1 MQDSLQQLTEQ
12 HQRENED
19 VMSAAGNLTHQSLLR
34 VVAKFPSWFVVSF
47 CISRTCVS
55 ADSKRQVV
63 ELRHIIMRREEEV
76 RHLRERLQ
84 QQVFVQQVRVEIELQ
99 TTKQGLL

>member
-1 MQDSLQQLTEQ
+1 M
-12 HQRENED
+12 
-19 VMSAAGNLTHQSLLR
+19 
-34 VVAKFPSWFVVSF
+34 
-47 CISRTCVS
+47 S